1 MDLGSHVARGTKL
14 GLEETRVVSS
24 SDGSC
29 ESQIRDFEHV
39 VAVKEQILRLEV
51 TMSIALCVHEA
62 EPIEKLLEVVASSS
76 LGKTTTESDEVEKL
90 TAADKLKYDKLD
102 LLLAFLGI
110 VLLALADL
118 DEAHDIAVLELR
130 QS

>member
-1 MDLGSHVARGTKL
+1 
-14 GLEETRVVSS
+14 
-24 SDGSC
+24 
-29 ESQIRDFEHV
+29 
-39 VAVKEQILRLEV
+39 
-51 TMSIALCVHEA
+51 MSIALCVHEA